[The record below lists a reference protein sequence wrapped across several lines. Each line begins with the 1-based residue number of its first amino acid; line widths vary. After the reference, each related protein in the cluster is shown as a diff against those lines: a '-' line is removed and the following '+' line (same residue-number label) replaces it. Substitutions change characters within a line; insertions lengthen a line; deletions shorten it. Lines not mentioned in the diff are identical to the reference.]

1 MKKTLLVTSLLL
13 AGAVAQAGLV
23 QPFIVDVDLD
33 NRVASGDTAAARF
46 ADDDVSFIGCGT
58 RHILDPG
65 SPDGILE
72 FGFCQA
78 GDADEEQFTCFSFEP
93 ALVARMSNGNSF
105 GFISFSWDGDGNC
118 TRVAFST
125 QSFYLPEFTEGDGAF
140 PGQGAGPGN

>member
-140 PGQGAGPGN
+140 PGQGAGLGN